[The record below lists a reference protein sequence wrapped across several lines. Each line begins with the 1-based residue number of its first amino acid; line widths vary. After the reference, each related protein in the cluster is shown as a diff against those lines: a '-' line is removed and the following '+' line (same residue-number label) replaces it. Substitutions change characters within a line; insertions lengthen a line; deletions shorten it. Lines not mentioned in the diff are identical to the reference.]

1 MQNIEFRHLRLVK
14 AIAERGTMTRAAG
27 DLALTQSALSQ
38 QLLDLEG
45 RLGVSL
51 FVRTGRRMVPTEAGD
66 GFIVRGERILGEV
79 AALHE
84 WLGSLK
90 HGDVGTLR
98 VSTDN
103 ILCLRWLPG
112 AMQRFRARYPRVS
125 VRIQRHRDLLRELSD
140 GKLDVGITYPRSQAG
155 SDIEFVPLFDDE
167 LLGIMPRDHPLR
179 ARPFLDVRDLS
190 GQNLIYHMELK
201 GSALARWF
209 LDPHRIKLA
218 SVTVVEQPEAIIELV
233 KSGFGVSILPRWSV
247 ERDVEA
253 GELVARRIKADA
265 RTGYPLSWAAAV
277 RKGAEKPFLREFL
290 DQIRAQAAAR
300 YPPRL
305 AAVSGP

>member
-1 MQNIEFRHLRLVK
+1 MQSIEFRHLRLVK
-14 AIAERGTMTRAAG
+14 AIAEHGTMTRAAG

-51 FVRTGRRMVPTEAGD
+51 FLRTGRRMVPTEAGE
-66 GFIVRGERILGEV
+66 GFIARGERILDEV
-79 AALHE
+79 TALHE

-112 AMQRFRARYPRVS
+112 AMQRFHARYPRVS
-125 VRIQRHRDLLRELSD
+125 VRIQRHRDLLRELQN
-140 GKLDVGITYPRSQAG
+140 GKLDVGITYPRSEAAG
-155 SDIEFVPLFDDE
+155 DIDFVPLFDDE
-167 LLGIMPRDHPLR
+167 LLGIMPCDHPLR

-190 GQNLIYHMELK
+190 GQNLIYHMEVK
-201 GSALARWF
+201 GSALARSF

-253 GELVARRIKADA
+253 GELVARRLKTNAK
-265 RTGYPLSWAAAV
+265 TGFPLRWVAAL
-277 RKGAEKPFLREFL
+277 RKGAEKPFLLEFL
-290 DQIRAQAAAR
+290 DQIRAQAAGRHA
-300 YPPRL
+300 PRL
-305 AAVSGP
+305 SAVSSA